1 MKKKL
6 LVTIT
11 PVNNPNHKN
20 KLLPLKRS
28 HQMSSIFSV
37 VPQVPPDPVFN
48 MLNRYKADTTSSKVN
63 LTVGAYAT
71 AEGKELVLDEV
82 RRTEHE
88 IVSDP
93 ALTHSYLKIT
103 GDPEFIDL
111 SVELVLGSNNTPQAE
126 KRVAAVQTLSG
137 TGALRLLAVFFSTH
151 FPGITILK
159 SAPTWGNHKT
169 IFRESGL
176 KQQDYRYWN
185 AAGRNLDINGMLEDL
200 QNAPNKSV
208 ILLHCCAHNPTGV
221 DPTKAQWGQICEV
234 MKAKGHIALFD
245 SAYQGYATG
254 DLEEDAFAVRH
265 FMKEGVPVTVA
276 QSYSKNLGLYGERI
290 GCASIICGST
300 QEAAACQSQLAALI
314 RPMYSNPPRF
324 GAAIV
329 KRILG
334 TPEKRARWE
343 VELKGMAD
351 RIADMRKQLK
361 KLLDDKG
368 TPGDWSHVTSQIGMF
383 CYTGITLTQAEYMIE
398 KHHVYLLKS
407 GRISVAGLNPSNI
420 EYVANAF
427 HDACTSHQG
436 NL

>member
-1 MKKKL
+1 
-6 LVTIT
+6 
-11 PVNNPNHKN
+11 
-20 KLLPLKRS
+20 
-28 HQMSSIFSV
+28 MSCFSV
-37 VPQVPPDPVFN
+37 VNLVPPDPVFN
-48 MLNRYKADTTSSKVN
+48 MLNRYKTDTNSKKVN

-82 RRTEHE
+82 RLTEHE

-93 ALTHSYLKIT
+93 KLTHSYLKIT
-103 GDPEFIDL
+103 GDPEFTEL
-111 SVELVLGSNNTPQAE
+111 SVALVLGNNNVPQQE
-126 KRVAAVQTLSG
+126 SRVAAVQTLSG
-137 TGALRLLAVFFSTH
+137 TGALRLLATFFATH
-151 FPGITILK
+151 FPGCTILK
-159 SAPTWGNHKT
+159 SDPTWGNHKT
-169 IFRESGL
+169 IFNKSGL
-176 KQQDYRYWN
+176 KQLNYRYWN
-185 AAGRNLDINGMLEDL
+185 AAERNLNIDGMLEDL
-200 QNAPNKSV
+200 NNAPNNSV
-208 ILLHCCAHNPTGV
+208 VLLHCCAHNPTGV
-221 DPTKAQWGQICEV
+221 DPTKEQWGMICSA

-265 FMKEGVPVTVA
+265 FMKEGVAVTVA

-290 GCASIICGST
+290 GCASIICGTS

-343 VELKGMAD
+343 VELKSMAD
-351 RIADMRKQLK
+351 RIAGMRAQLKQLLEEK
-361 KLLDDKG
+361 N

-383 CYTGITLTQAEYMIE
+383 CYTGITKEQVNIMIN
-398 KHHVYLLKS
+398 KHHVYLLNS

-420 EYVANAF
+420 DYVANAF
-427 HDACTSHQG
+427 YDALTNTGSS
-436 NL
+436 L